1 MEKNNF
7 KKATRFDNI
16 KKIML
21 NSANL
26 YADKEAFVIKHKNG
40 KDISYEGK
48 TYRNFIDDINC
59 FGTALYDMG
68 LFGKRIAVMGR
79 NRYEWAVA
87 HLANLFGG
95 IVSVPLDK
103 ELKVNELEDSLV
115 RSEASAIVYDEKYQS
130 LIDTIKSNSKTS
142 LTKYICMS
150 DFAENEAESFWKL
163 VENGGKSI
171 QNGKKEFID
180 YNPDPDAFSVLLFTS
195 GTTDKSKAVMLCQ
208 RGIADNV
215 CDMQL
220 VEDIRSTDV
229 NMAFLPFH
237 HIFGSTGL
245 IVMLACGVKTVFT
258 DGLRYVKQNLTE
270 YGVTLFVAVPIILD
284 SMYKSILNGIKKQNK
299 EKLFKHL
306 DAVAN
311 FLLKFKADI
320 RRIVYKPVLKQ
331 LGGKLRLIISGGAAL
346 DSAVAQG
353 FSKMG
358 IHIVQGYGLTETS
371 PVIAAEN
378 ERFSKLGSVG
388 IPMKSVKVDIFDK
401 SSDGTGEICVKGTSV
416 MLGYYNN
423 EEATSSVL
431 KDGWFHT
438 GDLGYIDDEGYLFIT
453 GRQKDVIVLQ
463 NGKKVFPEELEAL
476 INRTEGV
483 KESFVYGIPVNSQNA
498 EKVVCKVVY
507 DKNCFDDYDKI
518 YDSLWQE
525 IKKINQ
531 TLPMYKYI
539 KGMIVTEQPL
549 IKTSTNKIKRR
560 EELKEIERV

>member
-7 KKATRFDNI
+7 KNAARFDTI
-16 KKIML
+16 KKIIH
-21 NSANL
+21 NSAEK
-26 YADKEAFVIKHKNG
+26 YSEQTAFVIKHKNG
-40 KDISYEGK
+40 KEISYENK
-48 TYRNFIDDINC
+48 SYRELLTDINC
-59 FGTALYDMG
+59 FGTALYSLG
-68 LFGKRIAVMGR
+68 LAQKRVAVMGR

-95 IVSVPLDK
+95 IISVPLDK
-103 ELKVNELEDSLV
+103 ELKINELEDSLV
-115 RSEASAIVYDEKYQS
+115 RSNAAAVVYDEKY
-130 LIDTIKSNSKTS
+130 KSMLDSIRTDGKTR
-142 LTKYICMS
+142 LENYICMGAS
-150 DFAENEAESFWKL
+150 GDELTFSGLIKMGKELIEKGES
-163 VENGGKSI
+163 
-171 QNGKKEFID
+171 EFIE
-180 YNPDPDAFSVLLFTS
+180 YAPNPDAFSILLFTS

-258 DGLRYVKQNLTE
+258 DGLRYVKQNLAE

-284 SMYKSILNGIKKQNK
+284 SMYKSILSGIKKQGK
-299 EKLFKHL
+299 DKLIKRM
-306 DAVAN
+306 DNVAKV
-311 FLLKFKADI
+311 LLKLGIDI
-320 RRIVYKPVLKQ
+320 RRTIYKPVLKQ
-331 LGGKLRLIISGGAAL
+331 LGGSLRFIISGGAAL
-346 DSAVAQG
+346 DPAVADG

-371 PVIAAEN
+371 PVISAEN
-378 ERFSKLGSVG
+378 ERFTKRGSVG
-388 IPMKSVKVDIFDK
+388 IPMRSVQVSIFDK
-401 SSDGTGEICVKGTSV
+401 GADGAGEICVKGSSV

-423 EEATSSVL
+423 DEATKAVL

-438 GDLGYIDDEGYLFIT
+438 GDLGYVDDEGFLFIT

-463 NGKKVFPEELEAL
+463 NGKKAFPEELEAL

-483 KESFVYGIPVNSQNA
+483 KESFVYGVPVNAPNS
-498 EKVVCKVVY
+498 EKIVCKVVY
-507 DKNCFDDYDKI
+507 DKSFFDGDEDKI
-518 YDSLWQE
+518 YDELWQ
-525 IKKINQ
+525 KVKLINQ

-539 KGMIVTEQPL
+539 KGMSITEEAL
-549 IKTSTNKIKRR
+549 IKTGTHKIKRK
-560 EELKEIERV
+560 EELKKVIKE